1 MGFFVYEGK
10 MEKYLIIVVCLSLRV
25 FPSPAIA
32 ETKTFL
38 KEYTYQ
44 ASEFDSKASSRIL
57 ALEQVK
63 RLLLEELGTY
73 LISETEVKN
82 FQMTKDQIT
91 VFTAGIVRAEVID
104 EKWDGKTYYLKAK
117 ITADPKDVS
126 KAVDDHRQ
134 DKQKTKELEEVSRKA
149 NEQAK
154 EMARLKKEPGV
165 GQIDSSKLS
174 DKVDTKTI
182 QQYNSIVKK
191 LSANDWLAKGLM
203 LDSSKAAIEA
213 YDKAIELNP
222 EYAEAYFHRAKA
234 YLDLSINYQKAIEDI
249 TKSIKLEP
257 QSKRDGNY
265 ARLAEKYSIRAKAY
279 LRIDDYGKAF
289 NDLELAIILD
299 WDVLSSRNWE
309 KKKEDF
315 EYLPNKFPNDYRVF
329 MFRALSVRDFGA
341 DADLIEHGIADY
353 KNALA
358 LNPNSAIC
366 KYLIGIAYDS
376 LMYTPRTKSVS
387 GISTIADDIS
397 WDTLVMFYT
406 QALQSKP
413 SQELRFK
420 IYKTRSNVYW
430 RAQKYEKSIE
440 DISRAIEINPEY
452 AEGYRDRAAA
462 YHKLGKYRAAIEDYD
477 IVIELKSAHVE
488 FNERALIATMYIGRG
503 DSYSELGE
511 YTSAV
516 KDYSTAIEIWTIE
529 LKTRW
534 KNSYTF
540 DYYNKRSKAYER
552 LGKHQQAKKDFRD
565 GVKLAFDKEDD
576 YRYFQRGQEL
586 EGAEDQELKEMKLD
600 NYKIAAL
607 LGHKKAQAYL
617 KKRGIVW

>member
-1 MGFFVYEGK
+1 MRNTLK
-10 MEKYLIIVVCLSLRV
+10 LIIPGILFSILSWTIAYGAVVN
-25 FPSPAIA
+25 F
-32 ETKTFL
+32 T

-82 FQMTKDQIT
+82 FQMTKDQII
-91 VFTAGIVRAEVID
+91 VFTAGIVSAEVID

-126 KAVDDHRQ
+126 KTVDDLRQ
-134 DKQKTKELEEVSRKA
+134 DKQKTRELEEIRRKA
-149 NEQAK
+149 DEQAK
-154 EMARLKKEPGV
+154 EIARLKKALGASKI
-165 GQIDSSKLS
+165 GKSKLS

-182 QQYNSIVKK
+182 EQYNSTVTK

-203 LDSSKAAIEA
+203 LDISRAAIEP

-222 EYAEAYFHRAKA
+222 EYAEAYFHRAKV
-234 YLDLSINYQKAIEDI
+234 YLELSINYQKAIDDI
-249 TKSIKLEP
+249 TNSIKYEP
-257 QSKRDGNY
+257 QRQRDGNY
-265 ARLAEKYSIRAKAY
+265 ASLAEKYSIRAKAY
-279 LRIDDYGKAF
+279 LKLDDYEKAF
-289 NDLELAIILD
+289 KDLELAINLD
-299 WDVLSSRNWE
+299 WDVLSSRKWG
-309 KKKEDF
+309 KKKEEF

-329 MFRALSVRDFGA
+329 MFRGLSIQDLGA
-341 DADLIEHGIADY
+341 GADLIEQRIADY
-353 KNALA
+353 KKALD

-366 KYLIGIAYDS
+366 KYLLGIAYDS
-376 LMYTPRTKSVS
+376 LMYTPRAKSVS
-387 GISTIADDIS
+387 EYSVVADDIS
-397 WDTLVMFYT
+397 WDTLVIIYT
-406 QALQSKP
+406 QALLLKP
-413 SQELRFK
+413 SQGLRFQ
-420 IYKTRSNVYW
+420 IYKTRANVYW
-430 RAQKYEKSIE
+430 RARNYEKSIE

-452 AEGYRDRAAA
+452 AEGYRDRADA
-462 YHKLGKYRAAIEDYD
+462 YQKLGKYRAAIEDCD
-477 IVIELKSAHVE
+477 IVIKLKSSHVE
-488 FNERALIATMYIGRG
+488 FNNNPFDRALIATMYVRRG

-511 YTSAV
+511 YKNAV

-565 GVKLAFDKEDD
+565 GVKLAFDKEDAD
-576 YRYFQRGQEL
+576 HYFQRGQEL

-600 NYKIAAL
+600 SYKIAAL

-617 KKRGIVW
+617 KKVGIEW

>member
-154 EMARLKKEPGV
+154 EMARLKKELGV
-165 GQIDSSKLS
+165 GKIDSSKLS

-213 YDKAIELNP
+213 YDKAIELDP
-222 EYAEAYFHRAKA
+222 SF
-234 YLDLSINYQKAIEDI
+234 QK
-249 TKSIKLEP
+249 
-257 QSKRDGNY
+257 
-265 ARLAEKYSIRAKAY
+265 
-279 LRIDDYGKAF
+279 
-289 NDLELAIILD
+289 
-299 WDVLSSRNWE
+299 
-309 KKKEDF
+309 
-315 EYLPNKFPNDYRVF
+315 
-329 MFRALSVRDFGA
+329 
-341 DADLIEHGIADY
+341 
-353 KNALA
+353 
-358 LNPNSAIC
+358 
-366 KYLIGIAYDS
+366 
-376 LMYTPRTKSVS
+376 
-387 GISTIADDIS
+387 
-397 WDTLVMFYT
+397 
-406 QALQSKP
+406 
-413 SQELRFK
+413 
-420 IYKTRSNVYW
+420 
-430 RAQKYEKSIE
+430 
-440 DISRAIEINPEY
+440 
-452 AEGYRDRAAA
+452 
-462 YHKLGKYRAAIEDYD
+462 
-477 IVIELKSAHVE
+477 
-488 FNERALIATMYIGRG
+488 
-503 DSYSELGE
+503 
-511 YTSAV
+511 
-516 KDYSTAIEIWTIE
+516 
-529 LKTRW
+529 
-534 KNSYTF
+534 
-540 DYYNKRSKAYER
+540 
-552 LGKHQQAKKDFRD
+552 
-565 GVKLAFDKEDD
+565 
-576 YRYFQRGQEL
+576 
-586 EGAEDQELKEMKLD
+586 
-600 NYKIAAL
+600 
-607 LGHKKAQAYL
+607 
-617 KKRGIVW
+617 